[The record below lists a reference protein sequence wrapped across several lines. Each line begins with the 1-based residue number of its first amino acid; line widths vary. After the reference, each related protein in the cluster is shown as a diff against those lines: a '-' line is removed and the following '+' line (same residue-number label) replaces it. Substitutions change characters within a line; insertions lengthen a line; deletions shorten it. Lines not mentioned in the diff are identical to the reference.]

1 MDAADPA
8 VPPHASCRLGIG
20 HGCPSDVSFYSTQ
33 PHKSFRIVFADGCVD
48 YCGVTFLYFPI
59 DLFLIVLPALGLPR
73 YDVSVL
79 GWPEGHPLREEA
91 VALLNK
97 NNPNPVRSLRVPFW
111 MCCGVHTY
119 VYTDYMIQ
127 YGMQRPSSDR
137 WPSGCD
143 YVVLLTMPSC
153 LQNKN
158 SPEGLEGTNRRF
170 VQFGG
175 GASQRQLDWI
185 RAEILE
191 AARLGQKVL
200 MCCHLAFCPGSS
212 PNACLLWNYEEM
224 LEVRDDAAIRKP
236 EGGAYTCLMG
246 VYHAV
251 THQWISWTDVAGIQ
265 EVLDVAATMHCFTLS
280 PFPSAGD
287 QGDGSRRCRGQHGG
301 PRPPEWLRA

>member
-1 MDAADPA
+1 
-8 VPPHASCRLGIG
+8 
-20 HGCPSDVSFYSTQ
+20 
-33 PHKSFRIVFADGCVD
+33 
-48 YCGVTFLYFPI
+48 
-59 DLFLIVLPALGLPR
+59 
-73 YDVSVL
+73 
-79 GWPEGHPLREEA
+79 
-91 VALLNK
+91 
-97 NNPNPVRSLRVPFW
+97 
-111 MCCGVHTY
+111 
-119 VYTDYMIQ
+119 MIQ